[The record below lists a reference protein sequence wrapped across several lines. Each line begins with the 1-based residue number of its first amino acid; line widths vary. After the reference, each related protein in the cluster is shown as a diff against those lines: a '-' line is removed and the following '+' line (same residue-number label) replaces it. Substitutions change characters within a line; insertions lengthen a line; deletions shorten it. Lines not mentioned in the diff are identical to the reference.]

1 MKLEFYDVKTKAK
14 VNAVVEE
21 VKEVDGRAFAFGKSP
36 DGRRLSRILGK
47 DQLAKFKKGGR

>member
-21 VKEVDGRAFAFGKSP
+21 VKEVGGRAFAFGKSP